1 MKDYEICYYND
12 RNVNNGENHMHPH
25 YEVYFFPEENASI
38 VIQNQ
43 FYKLWKNDVVVLPP
57 GILHRV
63 IMHEQSEIYR
73 YFSFGISKEYYDRLL
88 QLSKDYNYIIESV
101 EKGKQYIYH
110 NTQVEF
116 CSIQSQILYL
126 LEEIYGNQY
135 GKETKIFIGI
145 CDLMLLL
152 NRMAYKQNNPQ
163 KRKEDQNLYS
173 DILEYINDN
182 LNKELSLEYLAGEFL
197 VSKYHIAH
205 IFKKNIGISI
215 HQYIM
220 KKRLTACKK
229 AILSNLSISK
239 SYLMFGFKDYS
250 SFYRAFKK
258 EFGISPKEYKDVC
271 TQLESY
277 KEV

>member
-12 RNVNNGENHMHPH
+12 KNVNNEENHIHPY
-25 YEVYFFPEENASI
+25 YEVYFFPEENTSI
-38 VIQNQ
+38 FIQNKI
-43 FYKLWKNDVVVLPP
+43 YKLWKDDVVILPP
-57 GILHRV
+57 EILHRV
-63 IMHEQSEIYR
+63 IIHNPSETYR
-73 YFSFGISKEYYDRLL
+73 YFSFRISREYYDKLL
-88 QLSKDYNYIIESV
+88 QLSKDYEYIIQSALERQ
-101 EKGKQYIYH
+101 QYIYH

-126 LEEIYGNQY
+126 LEEIYGDQY

-145 CDLMLLL
+145 CDLILLL
-152 NRMAYKQNNPQ
+152 NRIAYKQNHPQ
-163 KRKEDQNLYS
+163 KIKEEQNLYRN
-173 DILEYINDN
+173 ILEYINNN
-182 LNKELSLEYLAGEFL
+182 LSRELSLEYLAGEFL

-205 IFKKNIGISI
+205 IFKKNTGISI

-239 SYLMFGFKDYS
+239 AYLMFGFKDYS

-258 EFGISPKEYKDVC
+258 EFGISPKEYKDLC
-271 TQLESY
+271 IQLESH

>member
-12 RNVNNGENHMHPH
+12 KNVENKENHIHPY
-25 YEVYFFPEENASI
+25 YEVYFFPGENTAM
-38 VIQNQ
+38 VIQDQ
-43 FYKLWKNDVVVLPP
+43 YYKLWKGDVVILPP
-57 GILHRV
+57 EILHKV
-63 IMHEQSEIYR
+63 IMNEQSELCR
-73 YFSFGISKEYYDRLL
+73 YFSFRISKEYYDRLL
-88 QLSKDYNYIIESV
+88 QLSKDYDYIVQSTGE
-101 EKGKQYIYH
+101 GKQYTYH
-110 NTQVEF
+110 STQVEF

-126 LEEIYGNQY
+126 LDEIYGSQY

-145 CDLMLLL
+145 CELMLLL
-152 NRMAYKQNNPQ
+152 NRIAYRQNHPQ
-163 KRKEDQNLYS
+163 KRKEEQNLYS

-182 LNKELSLEYLAGEFL
+182 LNKELSLEDLSGKFL

-205 IFKKNIGISI
+205 IFKKNTGISI

-239 SYLMFGFKDYS
+239 AYPMFGFKDYS

-271 TQLESY
+271 IQLESY